1 MDRVVKGSMI
11 SDEYVIEG
19 LEVTQL
25 SELKNPLGS
34 VLHMFRCDAPEFTQ
48 FGECYFSEIVP
59 GAVKAWKCHRLQTQN
74 LAVPVGRVR
83 TVVYDDRAGS
93 PTRGQIKS
101 MEMGRPDSY
110 VRLRIPNG
118 VWYGFECMGEVPALI
133 VNCSD
138 LPHNS
143 EESEV
148 RSINDPHMPYPWGT

>member
-1 MDRVVKGSMI
+1 MSTRLSIDGTLLTELRQVA
-11 SDEYVIEG
+11 DERG
-19 LEVTQL
+19 M
-25 SELKNPLGS
+25 
-34 VLHMFRCDAPEFTQ
+34 VLHHMRSDAPEFTT